1 MITASDRYSGND
13 RYSGIKSPDRFFHY
27 SGRCLYFLLKDHWIS
42 RWSYCFFAKELKKD
56 AIAVI
61 LETRSGPALALK
73 GVTPPPSVPEG
84 PMSDVGNSAPWPRHQ
99 SQCLLVNYS
108 SCVQASEK
116 LKAKKYISKYSST
129 HLISQFATKNVP
141 ASF

>member
-1 MITASDRYSGND
+1 MIVR
-13 RYSGIKSPDRFFHY
+13 KSPQAP
-27 SGRCLYFLLKDHWIS
+27 SSVNKDNCYHLVSFKGIFS
-42 RWSYCFFAKELKKD
+42 SQGSLDFTLEFFAKALRKD